1 MIVGFGTDVHD
12 IERTA
17 DAIARNGS
25 KYLERLFTASEI
37 AAGEVRTDAA
47 AFFRKAVCCQ
57 GGLREGAGTGISNS
71 VRWLDMEIRNDEL
84 RAPHIALAGGAMRRA
99 KKLLPPGSTATFH
112 LSMATADGTAI
123 ATVILEARF
132 TLRGV

>member
-47 AFFRKAVCCQ
+47 AFFARRFAAKEACAKA
-57 GGLREGAGTGISNS
+57 LGTGISNS

-123 ATVILEARF
+123 ATVIFEARF
-132 TLRGV
+132 TLRGL